1 MMAVVLLSTSA
12 LASNYY
18 EFEEVGEIEADVL
31 STESVNLEYFPEVT
45 AMGSVSTAYDV
56 GTSYNVYFAGLV
68 RKLPFGVNY
77 VYWRESRYVY
87 CLAYGRNLALIGTDF
102 SADSCDI
109 ITYNRD
115 PGPDEI
121 PTWVHSTERNFILSA
136 GSALV
141 WSNLGHYPALDDG
154 GNIYAQATLVLL
166 VIFGVFYFVRRI
178 LWRSF
183 SG

>member
-1 MMAVVLLSTSA
+1 MVAVLLSTSV

-18 EFEEVGEIEADVL
+18 ELEEVEEIEADVL
-31 STESVNLEYFPEVT
+31 SIESVDLEYLPQ
-45 AMGSVSTAYDV
+45 AAALGSVSSAYDV
-56 GTSYNVYFAGLV
+56 GSSYNVYFAGLA
-68 RKLPFGVNY
+68 RKLPYGVNY

-87 CLAYGRNLALIGTDF
+87 RIAYGRDLALNGTNF

-109 ITYNRD
+109 ITFNRD

-121 PTWVHSTERNFILSA
+121 PTWVHSTERNFSLSA
-136 GSALV
+136 GTVLV

-166 VIFGVFYFVRRI
+166 VVFGLFYLVSRIMWRR
-178 LWRSF
+178 F
-183 SG
+183 G

>member
-1 MMAVVLLSTSA
+1 MVVVLLSTNA

-18 EFEEVGEIEADVL
+18 ELEEVGDIEADVL
-31 STESVNLEYFPEVT
+31 STESADLEYLPEV
-45 AMGSVSTAYDV
+45 AALGSVSTAYDV
-56 GTSYNVYFAGLV
+56 GTSYNQYFAGFV

-87 CLAYGRNLALIGTDF
+87 RLAYGRNLALNGTNF

-115 PGPDEI
+115 TSTDEI
-121 PTWVHSTERNFILSA
+121 PAWVHSTERNFALSA

>member
-1 MMAVVLLSTSA
+1 MAAVLLSTNV

-18 EFEEVGEIEADVL
+18 ELEEVGEIEADVL
-31 STESVNLEYFPEVT
+31 STESVNMEYLPKVT
-45 AMGSVSTAYDV
+45 ALGSVSSAYDV

-68 RKLPFGVNY
+68 RKLPYGVNY

-87 CLAYGRNLALIGTDF
+87 RLAYGRNLALTGTNF

-109 ITYNRD
+109 ITFNRD
-115 PGPDEI
+115 TNTDEI
-121 PTWVHSTERNFILSA
+121 PSWVHSTERNFSLSA